1 MGLQFDAVISS
12 APLVKLVPPP
22 QQFKHTS
29 GKTWKM
35 EPPNK
40 KYFLTGDNMLRF

>member
-1 MGLQFDAVISS
+1 MSLQFDTVISS

-29 GKTWKM
+29 GK
-35 EPPNK
+35 K
-40 KYFLTGDNMLRF
+40 KWNLQMKIFLTGDMLRF